1 VVVSVPVRS
10 RRVLALAI
18 GGLLLLGA
26 GARGEP
32 VEVPADVADGE
43 DVTYEENDS
52 LVTGEVELGVGVAGT
67 ASRKPQHR
75 RRVRFDE
82 PDFSGSL
89 REGQGDP
96 LSGGEVVG
104 RSASDRFVLGK
115 LSPRWGRGLLL
126 GSPGDPWQRA
136 TQTLRGG
143 RRGRAGE
150 GLLLSRGESRRMELI
165 AGRFAR
171 RDLAGLRLGH
181 RAVGIGVLAGRGH
194 ELQSSLAVKQGEG
207 EVEAALDRG
216 GAWRA
221 EGLLERSL
229 GSWSAAGGVRA
240 GSAAFR
246 SLSEPARHAPARAL
260 TMTLGGPT
268 LAGEVSGL
276 ASAWRFGAGQSGS
289 RVAIEC
295 RRPLGENGRM
305 VVGFEEQQGVRNDAA
320 SATGALRQGGWLEWS
335 GGTAPLVLGVRHET
349 WSASAWL
356 EDVVRSV
363 TSTRIDARAPLG
375 IQLTLA
381 HSVYRTRRG
390 ESLYLAEAE
399 SDRLVLRALS
409 GEGQRSRLEVLVPAG
424 HRGCVRG
431 TLLVTSASGAQ
442 RAPQWSIEWIRRSRQ
457 ERTP

>member
-18 GGLLLLGA
+18 GWLLLLGA

-150 GLLLSRGESRRMELI
+150 GLLLSRGESRRMRVSAIYET
-165 AGRFAR
+165 GY
-171 RDLAGLRLGH
+171 
-181 RAVGIGVLAGRGH
+181 
-194 ELQSSLAVKQGEG
+194 K
-207 EVEAALDRG
+207 EVDQLYVYVHMSEA
-216 GAWRA
+216 
-221 EGLLERSL
+221 RSL
-229 GSWSAAGGVRA
+229 LR
-240 GSAAFR
+240 
-246 SLSEPARHAPARAL
+246 
-260 TMTLGGPT
+260 
-268 LAGEVSGL
+268 
-276 ASAWRFGAGQSGS
+276 Q
-289 RVAIEC
+289 
-295 RRPLGENGRM
+295 RRPQDAFTPINRVLM
-305 VVGFEEQQGVRNDAA
+305 PQLVVHPY
-320 SATGALRQGGWLEWS
+320 SCL
-335 GGTAPLVLGVRHET
+335 P
-349 WSASAWL
+349 
-356 EDVVRSV
+356 
-363 TSTRIDARAPLG
+363 
-375 IQLTLA
+375 
-381 HSVYRTRRG
+381 
-390 ESLYLAEAE
+390 
-399 SDRLVLRALS
+399 
-409 GEGQRSRLEVLVPAG
+409 SRF
-424 HRGCVRG
+424 
-431 TLLVTSASGAQ
+431 
-442 RAPQWSIEWIRRSRQ
+442 
-457 ERTP
+457 